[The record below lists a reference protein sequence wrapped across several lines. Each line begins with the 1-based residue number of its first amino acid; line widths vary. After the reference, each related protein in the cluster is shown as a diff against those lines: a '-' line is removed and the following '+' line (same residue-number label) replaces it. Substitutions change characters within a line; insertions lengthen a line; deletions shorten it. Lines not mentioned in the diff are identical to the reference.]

1 MTKLSALLY
10 IVVQIGLHI
19 SKTYVSAQ
27 STTPP
32 TNVQQSEVI
41 NQTDLSNTNQPTAG
55 TTTISSPVWEN
66 VTSMTSFLTTEPSA
80 SSTTENPE
88 PENDYVKLDHD
99 LFLCTCDLIGG
110 QCDVNCCCDPE
121 CSLDDRRLFSRCW
134 SPPSSYF
141 DRYYCSPDPDRYG
154 LAWNN
159 TLEYRV
165 EWSVRR
171 GMFCIVTDNVPKK
184 RMFEDKPPLAED
196 EVFQHILPKLSGR
209 WNVPGPM
216 IELDQWIYQPFYK
229 EGSPLFTLHVSG
241 TIGVLKLPH
250 SLNSAMCN
258 IAKEVTFLQSDDH
271 YQCIL
276 PGKDQC
282 NPNMRLEQWLSRLAV
297 FRLPSHSASA
307 GNSNSS
313 IRWGDTDKLAPVII
327 RICDPNSGCRSD
339 LPAPEPSCQNSLTAV
354 TLRISYNGTEGIRSV
369 LVDLLYTAGKTGSVR
384 FRTIHQSLSEIQN
397 GGGSHSVRMRS
408 GNPGYLNGKP
418 VLAAKLNSSRSE
430 GAFQRLDVFPGTP
443 RSRVIRFGEDSYH
456 SIRVSSPNVENRT
469 ELCDKWR
476 QFVLESLWGPDFEL
490 LRLGAFGNV
499 ELNETEFS
507 GLWLPVRIQSDEL
520 VCFKSLIQ
528 AELVIV
534 YTRSGSHD
542 QPQNKLVGA
551 GMQLRSSGAEYCVA
565 ESASC
570 SLLLSQTVSFVMAD
584 SPTFMILP
592 QPPRWRI
599 QLPYD
604 FFYPFLLSSC
614 ASSTSP
620 LTFFIVISTLCFIID
635 RWRLMSEWK

>member
-1 MTKLSALLY
+1 MTKLSAMLY
-10 IVVQIGLHI
+10 AVVQIGLLF
-19 SKTYVSAQ
+19 SNNYVSAQ

-32 TNVQQSEVI
+32 TNVQQSEVT
-41 NQTDLSNTNQPTAG
+41 NQTDLSNTNQSNSES
-55 TTTISSPVWEN
+55 TTVSSPVWEN
-66 VTSMTSFLTTEPSA
+66 ATSMTSFLTTEPSA
-80 SSTTENPE
+80 GPTTVNPA
-88 PENDYVKLDHD
+88 PEGDSVKLDHD

-121 CSLDDRRLFSRCW
+121 CSPDDRRLFSRCW

-159 TLEYRV
+159 TPEFRV
-165 EWSVRR
+165 EWSARR

-184 RMFEDKPPLAED
+184 RMFEDKLPLAED

-209 WNVPGPM
+209 WNVPGPTV
-216 IELDQWIYQPFYK
+216 ELDQWIYQPFYK

-241 TIGVLKLPH
+241 TIGVLKLPY
-250 SLNSAMCN
+250 SLNSATCN

-276 PGKDQC
+276 PGEDRC
-282 NPNMRLEQWLSRLAV
+282 NPNIRLEQRMSHLAV
-297 FRLPSHSASA
+297 FRLPSYSASA
-307 GNSNSS
+307 GYSNSS
-313 IRWGDTDKLAPVII
+313 IRWGDMDKLAPIII
-327 RICDPNSGCRSD
+327 RICDSDSGCRSD

-369 LVDLLYTAGKTGSVR
+369 LVDLLYAAGKSGAVR
-384 FRTIHQSLSEIQN
+384 FRTIHQSLGEIQN
-397 GGGSHSVRMRS
+397 GGGSNPVRIRS

-418 VLAAKLNSSRSE
+418 VLAAKLNSSSGE
-430 GAFQRLDVFPGTP
+430 GAFQTLDVFPGKP

-456 SIRVSSPNVENRT
+456 SIRVSSPKVENGT

-476 QFVLESLWGPDFEL
+476 QFVLESFWGHDFER

-507 GLWLPVRIQSDEL
+507 GLWLPIRIQSDEL

-528 AELVIV
+528 AELFIIF
-534 YTRSGSHD
+534 TRSGSYD

-551 GMQLRSSGAEYCVA
+551 GLQLRSSGAEYCA
-565 ESASC
+565 IDSASC
-570 SLLLSQTVSFVMAD
+570 SLLLIQTVSFVMAD

-604 FFYPFLLSSC
+604 FFYPFLLSS

-620 LTFFIVISTLCFIID
+620 LTFFMVISTFCFSTD
-635 RWRLMSEWK
+635 RWRLLSEWE